1 MTVNT
6 ILVFD
11 TETTGL
17 LPKNISKVD
26 IKNLPYVVQMSW
38 VIFDLELK
46 KVIKTQDYIVKV
58 DSHISNFEIHGINDL
73 ISQEKGVEIGRVMK
87 EFFCD
92 LNEIDLL
99 VAHNFNF
106 DSSMIEIELLRLKRN
121 LEIKWLYKKDY
132 YCTMMATVQFCE
144 LESKFYGTY
153 KWPKLCE
160 LYELMW
166 GYQFENQHNSLADVN
181 ATLRCY
187 LKFVH
192 DINLYN

>member
-121 LEIKWLYKKDY
+121 LEIKWLYKTDY
-132 YCTMMATVQFCE
+132 YCTMMATIDFCK
-144 LESKFYGTY
+144 LESKFYRSFKY
-153 KWPKLCE
+153 PSLQQLHFKLFKSE
-160 LYELMW
+160 F
-166 GYQFENQHNSLADVN
+166 QNAHNSLVDVN

-192 DINLYN
+192 DIN

>member
-26 IKNLPYVVQMSW
+26 IKNLPYVVQISW

-46 KVIKTQDYIVKV
+46 QIIKTQDYIVKV
-58 DSHISNFEIHGINDL
+58 DSHIANSNIHGINDL
-73 ISQEKGVEIGRVMK
+73 ISQEKGVDIGGVMK

-99 VAHNFNF
+99 VAHNYGF
-106 DSSMIEIELLRLKRN
+106 DAKMIEIELLRLKRN
-121 LEIKWLYKKDY
+121 LEIKWLYKTDY
-132 YCTMMATVQFCE
+132 YCTMMRTIDFCK
-144 LESKFYGTY
+144 LEGKFYRSY
-153 KWPKLCE
+153 KYPKLQE
-160 LYELMW
+160 LHVKLFD
-166 GYQFENQHNSLADVN
+166 FEFIGAHNALADVN
-181 ATLRCY
+181 STLKCY
-187 LKFVH
+187 LKFAH
-192 DINLYN
+192 GIDQ

>member
-46 KVIKTQDYIVKV
+46 QIIKTKDYIVKV
-58 DSHISNFEIHGINDL
+58 DSHIANSDIHGINDL
-73 ISQEKGVEIGRVMK
+73 ISQEKGVEIGGVLK

-92 LNEIDLL
+92 IKEVDLL
-99 VAHNFNF
+99 VAHNYSF

-121 LEIKWLYKKDY
+121 LEIKYFKKRDY
-132 YCTMMATVQFCE
+132 YCTMMGTIDFCE
-144 LESKFYGTY
+144 LESKFYGSFKY
-153 KWPKLCE
+153 PKLCE
-160 LYELMW
+160 LYELMF